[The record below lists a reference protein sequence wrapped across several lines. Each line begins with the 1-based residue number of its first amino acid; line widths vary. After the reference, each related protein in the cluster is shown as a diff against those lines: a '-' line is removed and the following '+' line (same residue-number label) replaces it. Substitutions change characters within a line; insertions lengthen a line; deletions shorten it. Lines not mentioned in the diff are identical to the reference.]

1 MPWAA
6 AIRRCERL
14 GGRPGL
20 NGPITRAAS
29 KFQPK
34 KSAGRSQEPE
44 TQKQNPKPKTQNPN
58 SKVKKSIPK
67 SLTVSP
73 TPPAKGKKSKIVFVA
88 SISCWRFELF
98 FNLVLDFRAHLQS
111 RVGASSSISTQVRSR
126 AGASSSISAKTL
138 VRSRAG
144 LSSSPS
150 TSCWTFELVFNL
162 GAHFRARRSHLQ
174 LRARRSHPHAG
185 LAFSS
190 STCVGCLIFWLVF
203 KRNLS

>member
-29 KFQPK
+29 KFHPK
-34 KSAGRSQEPE
+34 KALWALPRTR

-88 SISCWRFELF
+88 SISCWPLAFRALLQPRAGLSSSSSISCWSFVFDLNPSSVSCWSFVFDLRQNPSSISCWTFELA
-98 FNLVLDFRAHLQS
+98 FNLVLDFRARLQPGS
-111 RVGASSSISTQVRSR
+111 SFSSSSFSSPTSSSSISS
-126 AGASSSISAKTL
+126 
-138 VRSRAG
+138 
-144 LSSSPS
+144 
-150 TSCWTFELVFNL
+150 SCWTCVLIFNL
-162 GAHFRARRSHLQ
+162 C
-174 LRARRSHPHAG
+174 G
-185 LAFSS
+185 LLDFLA
-190 STCVGCLIFWLVF
+190 CV
-203 KRNLS
+203 